1 MCEVCVR
8 GVCVLVSVLGLY
20 SLNVVNCLLWSL
32 PSGMK
37 FEVCINVSAIVLAI
51 HCDTLTRCV
60 AKTHVCCV
68 HVHLLLVLCV

>member
-37 FEVCINVSAIVLAI
+37 FEVCINVFSYAI
-51 HCDTLTRCV
+51 HCV
-60 AKTHVCCV
+60 YINEVCC
-68 HVHLLLVLCV
+68 